1 MGVVGTGASAIQIV
15 PRLAERAAH
24 LSVFQQSPPW
34 ILPKL
39 DRPYREVEKR
49 VYAKAPALLAA
60 SRAAKYLWGE
70 SRLIAFNGEGRYNR
84 LVRAVATWN
93 LEHVISDPVLRARL
107 TPDYP
112 LGCNRILISND
123 YYPAFNRPNVELVV
137 SPIARARE
145 AGLVTADGR
154 VHALDAVVL
163 ATGFETTRFLAPM
176 RVFGREGRE
185 LEAAWRAGAEAYLGM
200 MVGGFPNLFV
210 LYGPNTNLAHNSIVL
225 MLEAQA
231 HYVTRCLS
239 ALARRGARTVEP
251 RERAMQAFSGEMG
264 RRFAGSIWEAGCS
277 SWYKTD
283 AGRNTNNWPGFVA
296 EYWYRTR
303 WPRAD
308 DLSFDGSERDVERR
322 AAG

>member
-1 MGVVGTGASAIQIV
+1 
-15 PRLAERAAH
+15 
-24 LSVFQQSPPW
+24 
-34 ILPKL
+34 
-39 DRPYREVEKR
+39 
-49 VYAKAPALLAA
+49 
-60 SRAAKYLWGE
+60 
-70 SRLIAFNGEGRYNR
+70 
-84 LVRAVATWN
+84 
-93 LEHVISDPVLRARL
+93 
-107 TPDYP
+107 
-112 LGCNRILISND
+112 
-123 YYPAFNRPNVELVV
+123 V

-264 RRFAGSIWEAGCS
+264 RRFAGSIWEGRLLELVQDRRRQEHQQLAGFRGRVLVPGR
-277 SWYKTD
+277 
-283 AGRNTNNWPGFVA
+283 AGRAPTTCRSTAQNETLSAAPPGDTSRSTAADRAPVVA
-296 EYWYRTR
+296 SRFQVGMRALTPPMIIPKPIR
-303 WPRAD
+303 CPIPMPRNAP
-308 DLSFDGSERDVERR
+308 R
-322 AAG
+322 